1 MDAHSGDMLKNM
13 VQESDLKVSEERVEA
28 IQESK
33 KSNFKSLTGTGKDDL
48 GITRTFG
55 ISEQS
60 NGKYALADYTRG
72 QGN

>member
-33 KSNFKSLTGTGKDDL
+33 KVILNH
-48 GITRTFG
+48 
-55 ISEQS
+55 
-60 NGKYALADYTRG
+60 
-72 QGN
+72 